1 MLYPLSYGRVCR
13 ERHGTSVPAAGSRA
27 VGQTRAV
34 MDARELTRYVALGD
48 SSTEGLDDPDG
59 AGGYRG
65 WADRLAVEVSRS
77 SPDLLYANLAVRGRL
92 VRQVRDEQLAEA
104 LALRP
109 DLATVFAGVN
119 DLLRPTVDLAAVVGD
134 LEEVYGALRDA
145 GATVLTI
152 TVPDPSRV
160 MPVARRLAPR
170 IGAYNAAV
178 RLAAE
183 RTGVLLV
190 DVGSSHVAGDPRLW
204 SEDRLHA
211 NSLGHERIAAALA
224 HGLGLPGTDDSWS
237 RPLDAPDPRSWRQ
250 AALAEARWART
261 HLAPWLLRRAR
272 GRSSG
277 DGVVPKRP
285 QLAPWS

>member
-1 MLYPLSYGRVCR
+1 MH
-13 ERHGTSVPAAGSRA
+13 E
-27 VGQTRAV
+27 
-34 MDARELTRYVALGD
+34 RYVALGD

-65 WADRLAVEVSRS
+65 WADRLAERLAAAR
-77 SPDLLYANLAVRGRL
+77 PGLHYANLAVRGRL
-92 VRQVRDEQLAEA
+92 VRQVREEQLAPA

-119 DLLRPTVDLAAVVGD
+119 DVLRPRLDLAAVVAD
-134 LEEVYGALRDA
+134 LEHVYGSLREA

-170 IGAYNAAV
+170 IAAYNAAV
-178 RLAAE
+178 RQAAE

-190 DVGSSHVAGDPRLW
+190 DVGASPVAGDPRLW

-211 NSLGHERIAAALA
+211 NSLGHERIAAGLA
-224 HGLGLPGTDDSWS
+224 HALGLPGADASWS
-237 RPLDAPDPRSWRQ
+237 EPLPSADRRRPHELLA
-250 AALAEARWART
+250 AEARWVRA
-261 HLAPWLLRRAR
+261 HLAPWLVRRLQ

-277 DGVVPKRP
+277 DGVQPKRP
-285 QLAPWS
+285 ELLPWSGSGS

>member
-1 MLYPLSYGRVCR
+1 MF
-13 ERHGTSVPAAGSRA
+13 E
-27 VGQTRAV
+27 
-34 MDARELTRYVALGD
+34 RYVALGD

-65 WADRLAVEVSRS
+65 WADRLATAVAKEN
-77 SPDLLYANLAVRGRL
+77 PTLQYANLAVRGRL
-92 VRQVRDEQLAEA
+92 VRQVRDEQLAPA

-119 DLLRPTVDLAAVVGD
+119 DVLRPSFDLAAVARD
-134 LEEVYGALRDA
+134 LEALLGGLVDA

-170 IGAYNAAV
+170 ISAYNATV
-178 RLAAE
+178 RRIAE
-183 RTGVLLV
+183 STGARLV
-190 DVGSSHVAGDPRLW
+190 DVGSSQVAGDPRLW
-204 SEDRLHA
+204 SADRLHA

-224 HGLGLPGTDDSWS
+224 HALALPGADASWADPLPAAPR
-237 RPLDAPDPRSWRQ
+237 RPPHQVVAAELAWWRG
-250 AALAEARWART
+250 
-261 HLAPWLLRRAR
+261 HFVPWLARRAR

-277 DGVVPKRP
+277 DGVQPKRP
-285 QLAPWS
+285 ALAPVVVPD